1 MITIQARLEV
11 SENNSYR
18 VFTLEDLNVTE
29 TEWNN
34 LSESEKSGLVEK
46 AVFDLPEQPY
56 WCLDSFSEQ

>member
-29 TEWNN
+29 IEWNN
-34 LSESEKSGLVEK
+34 LSESEKSG
-46 AVFDLPEQPY
+46 
-56 WCLDSFSEQ
+56 